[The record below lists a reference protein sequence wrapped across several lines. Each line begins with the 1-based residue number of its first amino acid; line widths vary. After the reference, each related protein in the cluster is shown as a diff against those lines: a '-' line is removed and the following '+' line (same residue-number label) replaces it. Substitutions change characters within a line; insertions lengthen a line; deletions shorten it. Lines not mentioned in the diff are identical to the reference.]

1 LIKDGVELLKEAA
14 MRRGSRPYLVL
25 LLLVAGSLAPFAQTA
40 PLRLVSTAW
49 PPFTNEAGQAR
60 FALDLVEAALGR
72 LGLAS
77 HTTIVEPAKF
87 TGALLGPDFDGSA
100 AAWRDAE
107 REKVL
112 LFSQPYLE
120 NRLVL
125 VGRRGDDVSAT
136 TVAGLKG
143 KRIALVEGYSY
154 GEEIGTAG
162 VTLVR
167 SRGEEDS
174 LTQLLKK
181 AADYALMDELVVQ
194 YILANHAKEAAS
206 KLQIGSTPLVTRP
219 LYFAVKRN
227 FPDAQAIVTR
237 FNDQL
242 RGMIA
247 DRTYHRLLRV
257 SWILADVDGDGVAE
271 FVPRSDLSGPSE
283 PKRAYSLFSTPQP
296 TTTDLQTEP
305 KRFYFGGSIY
315 TDWARVPNKYKVEDP
330 QRPDSARSTASIFRF
345 TW

>member
-1 LIKDGVELLKEAA
+1 
-14 MRRGSRPYLVL
+14 MRRRSRPFLVL
-25 LLLVAGSLAPFAQTA
+25 LLIAAGSLVPSAQTA
-40 PLRLVSTAW
+40 ALRLVSTPW
-49 PPFTNEAGQAR
+49 PPFTNNPGQPR

-72 LGLAS
+72 VKRDS
-77 HTTIVEPAKF
+77 KTTIVEPAKF
-87 TGALLGPDFDGSA
+87 TTALLGPDFDGSA
-100 AAWRDAE
+100 AAWKDAE

-136 TVAGLKG
+136 KLADLKG

-162 VTLVR
+162 VALVR
-167 SRGEEDS
+167 ARGEEDS
-174 LTQLLKK
+174 LALLLKK
-181 AADYALMDELVVQ
+181 EADYALMDELVVQ
-194 YILANHAKEAAS
+194 YILTNHEKEAAS
-206 KLQIGSTPLVTRP
+206 KLQIGSLALVTRP
-219 LYFAVKRN
+219 LYFALKRN

-271 FVPRSDLSGPSE
+271 FVPRSDLSGPTE
-283 PKRAYSLFSTPQP
+283 PKRAYSLFSTPP
-296 TTTDLQTEP
+296 PATTDLQTEP
-305 KRFYFGGSIY
+305 KRFYYGGSIY

-330 QRPDSARSTASIFRF
+330 QRPDPARSTASIFRF